1 MKFSRHGILPNR
13 EVNCFLIRR
22 RLTNSTSSGKTISIG
37 SMNIRTIPEVIKRC
51 GDRRSIV

>member
-22 RLTNSTSSGKTISIG
+22 RLTNNTNSGKTISIG
-37 SMNIRTIPEVIKRC
+37 NMNIRTIPEVIKQC
-51 GDRRSIV
+51 GG